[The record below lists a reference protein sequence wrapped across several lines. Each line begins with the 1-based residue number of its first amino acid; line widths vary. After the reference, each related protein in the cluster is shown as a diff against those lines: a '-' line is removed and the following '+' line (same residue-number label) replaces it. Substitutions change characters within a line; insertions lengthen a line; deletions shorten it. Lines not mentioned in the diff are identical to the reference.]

1 MDDIIQLL
9 NLFAP
14 LFSWR
19 VWPQARLLL
28 VGALLTPSARTVASV
43 LRTMGRSG
51 EADFTTYHRVLNR
64 AVWSAR
70 YGSRILLGVLIE
82 TFVPKDAAVVLGGD
96 DTLERRGGRRI
107 GGRGCYRD
115 GVRSTG
121 RHTVRCF
128 GLKWVSLMVLVRLP
142 WSRRVW
148 ALPFLT
154 VLCPASSSS
163 SGRRPKTSVDW
174 MRQMLVQTRR
184 WLPGRRLVLVVDGA
198 YAALSLAWGCQ
209 KQGVGLVS
217 RLRWD
222 ARLFH
227 PPAARRPGQRGP
239 TPQKGSRQRPLRRWA
254 TRRDTPWQT
263 QTLAWYGGKPK
274 TRWLFSRTAL
284 WHRSGQKPLPIR
296 FVIVRDP
303 QGQHPDAVFFS
314 TDVDA
319 APKQIVEWAVM
330 RWAVETTF
338 QESRKHLGLETQ
350 RQWSDKAIQRTT
362 PCLLGLFSIVCWLT
376 ETMRQGKEIPMQTT
390 AWYPKDTPTFSD
402 CVYGVRQHLWTHI
415 ISKHS
420 IPTKDHPLLPPQI
433 MDLLA
438 TYPRPKAA

>member
-1 MDDIIQLL
+1 MGTYHQLTEYQRYQIYALKKAGHDQQCIAATVAVSPSTISRELRRNQGQRGYRPGQAHHKALARRRHKAKATKMTAAVIERIEAGLRQQWSPEQISGRLEATDGLRLSPQRIYQHIQADRQAGGTLYRHL
-9 NLFAP
+9 RHRQKKRKKRYV
-14 LFSWR
+14 R

-227 PPAARRPGQRGP
+227 PPATRRPGQRGP

-274 TRWLFSRTAL
+274 TRWLFSA
-284 WHRSGQKPLPIR
+284 HRVVAS
-296 FVIVRDP
+296 
-303 QGQHPDAVFFS
+303 
-314 TDVDA
+314 
-319 APKQIVEWAVM
+319 
-330 RWAVETTF
+330 
-338 QESRKHLGLETQ
+338 
-350 RQWSDKAIQRTT
+350 
-362 PCLLGLFSIVCWLT
+362 
-376 ETMRQGKEIPMQTT
+376 
-390 AWYPKDTPTFSD
+390 
-402 CVYGVRQHLWTHI
+402 
-415 ISKHS
+415 
-420 IPTKDHPLLPPQI
+420 
-433 MDLLA
+433 
-438 TYPRPKAA
+438 